1 MLLYIIRKE
10 TIANITSL
18 KYFLTILLMIII
30 FTASGFVFVNRYIQE
45 INAYSI
51 NYNKNFSGLNDKSK
65 NFSELVNYKQTIYRK
80 PKLMQLFCDGFE
92 KTLPNT
98 IKMDIFSIDNP
109 EVVSTT
115 NFFFSRLTNV
125 DWVFIISLILSFVA
139 LILSF
144 DSFSEERERG
154 TLSLILSNTV
164 PRYKLILGKYISVIL
179 TLMIPLVIG
188 LLINLIIVSLFGFTL
203 NGNQWLKIIVF
214 VGISMLYLSIFLLL
228 GISVS
233 SRSAKSSSSIMI
245 LLFIWVVLVI
255 IVPACGRII
264 SENLVKVPLRSE
276 VDKRIEEAMFEIFMN
291 ADSYG
296 KNAGLMSADLHSK
309 GINLPAREKW
319 IGAMTDSR
327 NRINEEYFNQIIAQA
342 DIGRNITKVS
352 PVVIYQ
358 SASEAVIGLGVVR
371 IRNLYK
377 QLKEYQMILK
387 KFSVDKDK
395 EDPDSWH
402 LFIPQPE
409 LRKLLSQKPVDYNSI
424 PKFSEQDIYMGNVL
438 KNAVWDI
445 GILFFLNI
453 LLFLIVHVSFLRCDV
468 RQR

>member
-358 SASEAVIGLGVVR
+358 SASEAVIGSGVVR